1 MIRAVLLYTPAGG
14 GHRAA
19 ATAIAN
25 ELRAVPGA
33 QVDVVNVLD
42 LAPRWFHYDKAWSLI
57 QRRGA
62 HAWDWL
68 FDASD
73 RGTID
78 LDALRLPLHRALFR
92 EVDRFLLARRPT
104 HVVCTHYLPAI
115 AVARVNAKLRA
126 RTVVTITDHQ
136 PHRAWLVDGIDT
148 ICVADDATARIVRR
162 RCAVDVRVT
171 GIPITSAAAAPV
183 RAIAHTIERGRVL
196 ALLGGVP
203 RPHAKAAIDSL
214 VSSRHCLHV
223 VTGIDDEVTAYAR
236 ARLPHA
242 ELAERTDNMLAAID
256 VADVV
261 VTKAGGLTTSE
272 CLARGRAMVLPF
284 AAPGQERGNLFYAL
298 DAGAAV
304 RPTEPSDIGAVLD
317 ELFAETGRL
326 RRMGAR
332 ARAASRP
339 DAARAVAHALLDT
352 ARGEVIRA
360 A

>member
-25 ELRAVPGA
+25 ELRAIPGA
-33 QVDVVNVLD
+33 EVDVVDILD
-42 LAPRWFHYDKAWSLI
+42 LAPRWFCYDKAWSLI

-73 RGTID
+73 RGQID
-78 LDALRLPLHRALFR
+78 LDAIRLPLHRALFR
-92 EVDRFLLARRPT
+92 EVDQFLLARRPT

-115 AVARVNAKLRA
+115 AVARVNDKLRA

-162 RCAVDVRVT
+162 RTSMDVRVT
-171 GIPITSAAAAPV
+171 GIPIASAAGAPV
-183 RAIAHTIERGRVL
+183 RAIAPAIGRGRVL

-203 RPHAKAAIDSL
+203 RAHAKAAIDSL
-214 VSSRHCLHV
+214 AESRHVVHV
-223 VTGIDDEVTAYAR
+223 LTGVDAAVAAHAR
-236 ARLPHA
+236 ARLPYA
-242 ELAERTDNMLAAID
+242 EIAERTDDMLGAID
-256 VADVV
+256 AADVV
-261 VTKAGGLTTSE
+261 VTKAGGLVTSE
-272 CLARGRAMVLPF
+272 CLARGRAMVMPF

-298 DAGAAV
+298 DAGAAI
-304 RPTEPSDIGAVLD
+304 RPTEPSDTAAVVA
-317 ELFAETGRL
+317 ELIAEPGRL

-339 DAARAVAHALLDT
+339 DAARAVADALIETTRDEVVHA
-352 ARGEVIRA
+352 A
-360 A
+360 